1 MKIIGTKD
9 KEWRVLSRDDN
20 KLFFND
26 DAILS

>member
-9 KEWRVLSRDDN
+9 KEWRVLSCDDN

-26 DAILS
+26 YAILR